1 MRSQCFVHKVFVCKA
16 ISMDDTQSTKEK
28 APSALDSM
36 LCFGLYAA
44 ARATNRRYTALL
56 APWSLT
62 YPQYLVLIVLWE
74 RQSLTVSE
82 LADKLML
89 DLGTTSPLVKR
100 LEDRGFVSRVRSVSD
115 ERRVVVTVT
124 DLGLGLHEQLAHI
137 PRCIAEA
144 TNITIP
150 EFTSTLST
158 LHHVTSNLSNA
169 PAVGVNVIE
178 RQN

>member
-1 MRSQCFVHKVFVCKA
+1 
-16 ISMDDTQSTKEK
+16 MDDTQSTKEK

-89 DLGTTSPLVKR
+89 DLGT
-100 LEDRGFVSRVRSVSD
+100 
-115 ERRVVVTVT
+115 VT